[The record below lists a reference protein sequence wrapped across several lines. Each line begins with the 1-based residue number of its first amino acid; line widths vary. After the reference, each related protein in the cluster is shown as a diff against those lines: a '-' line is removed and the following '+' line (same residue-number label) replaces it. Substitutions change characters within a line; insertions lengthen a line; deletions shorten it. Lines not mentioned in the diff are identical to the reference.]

1 MKTFK
6 KIFLILLVTALVL
19 SSAFTASAQSFTH
32 INEADSTTSNTLSR
46 DAYTVSMKI
55 KASDFGLE
63 DSFEGVNDVY
73 CADNGEIYL
82 VGGEGS
88 KIIVLN
94 SDYSL
99 NRVIYVTDEQGEAI
113 ELEGAKGVYMSDNT
127 IYLCD
132 TANARILILGMDGKV
147 QDVWT
152 TPESS
157 LIPEGFVFQPTRI
170 EKDADG
176 FFYVLSFGCYYGAL
190 TYSPEGEFIGFYGS
204 NRVKAT
210 ALDTLSYIWDLITSN
225 DEKKSQ
231 SVKTLPYSFVDFC
244 FDKDGYMITCTGATA
259 GTGTGQLTKI
269 SPGGSVI
276 LFQRT
281 KDGSFVTSESVN
293 FLENKVIV
301 RYNKQRT
308 QNITAVDVDKNG
320 YMYALENVYGLIYV
334 YDKECN
340 LITAFGGG
348 IGNGAQKGLFKAP
361 TSIAVNGEDILVTD
375 SETGTVTVFKPTD
388 FGALLKQAQTLY
400 LAGDYKEAQPLWKQV
415 LSLDRG
421 NQLAYKG
428 LAMASYK
435 DGDYSKALE
444 YAEAGM
450 DYNVYDL
457 AYQKLFKDFIAD
469 NFIWFFIGAIA
480 LIAGIIVLVI
490 KMSKRKSPLIKNIK
504 LRTALSTSV
513 HPFRAFDELKGKNL
527 GSIPIALV
535 ITVLFYIAKVL
546 ETTASGF
553 LFTTVSER
561 NYNTLFTLAQTIGL
575 IVLWSVVNWLVCTL
589 FEGKGHFKEVFVSSV
604 YSFIPLILYTFIRVI
619 SSHFLPLDGL
629 AFMDALYVLV
639 LIYTF
644 YLLCVAMMS
653 VHEFTFTKFLLT
665 SAVTVFGML
674 LVVFIGFMI
683 IILLQQFW
691 NFIYAVYMEL
701 TFR

>member
-1 MKTFK
+1 MKTFR
-6 KIFLILLVTALVL
+6 KIVLILLALTMVL
-19 SSAFTASAQSFTH
+19 SSALTVGAQSFTH
-32 INEADSTTSNTLSR
+32 INEADSTTSITISR
-46 DAYTVSMKI
+46 EAYTVYK
-55 KASDFGLE
+55 KLQASDFGLE
-63 DSFEGVNDVY
+63 DSFEGINDVY
-73 CADNGEIYL
+73 LADNGELYL

-88 KIIVLN
+88 KIVVLN
-94 SDYSL
+94 NDYTF
-99 NRVIYVTDEQGEAI
+99 NRVISVTDANGETV
-113 ELEGAKGVYMSDNT
+113 EFENAKGIYMSDDL

-132 TANARILILGMDGKV
+132 TSNSRILILDMEGRV
-147 QDVWT
+147 QDIWT

-157 LIPEGFVFQPTRI
+157 LIPKGFLFQPTRI

-281 KDGSFVTSESVN
+281 RDGSFVTSESVN
-293 FLENKVIV
+293 FLEKDIII
-301 RYNKQRT
+301 RYNKQRV
-308 QNITAVDVDKNG
+308 QNITSVDVNENG
-320 YMYALENVYGLIYV
+320 YMYALESVYGLIYV

-348 IGNGAQKGLFKAP
+348 IGKGAQSGLFKAP
-361 TSIAVNGEDILVTD
+361 TSICVNGEDILVTD
-375 SETGTVTVFKPTD
+375 SEGASITVFKPTE
-388 FGALLKQAQTLY
+388 FGSLIQKAQTLY
-400 LAGDYKEAQPLWKQV
+400 LAGDYEEAEPLWKQV

-428 LAMASYK
+428 LAMACYK
-435 DGDYSKALE
+435 QGKYEKALE

-457 AYQKLFKDFIAD
+457 AYQQIFKSFIAD
-469 NFIWFFIGAIA
+469 HFIWFFIGAII
-480 LIAGIIVLVI
+480 LVVGIILLIV
-490 KMSKRKSPLIKNIK
+490 KSGKRQSPLIKNIK
-504 LRTALSTSV
+504 LRVALSTAV
-513 HPFRAFDELKGKNL
+513 HPFSAFDEINTKKLA
-527 GSIPIALV
+527 SYPIAIAV
-535 ITVLFYIAKVL
+535 IVLFYIAKVL
-546 ETTASGF
+546 ENTASGF
-553 LFTTVSER
+553 LFTTVTPR
-561 NYNTLFTLAQTIGL
+561 NYNTLFTIAQTIGL
-575 IVLWSVVNWLVCTL
+575 VLLWSVVNWLVCTL
-589 FEGKGHFKEVFVSSV
+589 FEGKGRFREVFVASS
-604 YSFIPLILYTFIRVI
+604 YSIIPLVIYTFIRVI
-619 SSHFLPLDGL
+619 SSHFLPLAGL
-629 AFMDALYVLV
+629 DFMDAIYVLV

-644 YLLCVAMMS
+644 YLLCVAMMN

-665 SAVTVFGML
+665 SAITIFGML

-683 IILLQQFW
+683 VILLQQFW
-691 NFIYAVYMEL
+691 NFIYAIYMEL
-701 TFR
+701 SFR

>member
-6 KIFLILLVTALVL
+6 RIALILLALIMVF
-19 SSAFTASAQSFTH
+19 STTITVGAESFTH
-32 INEADSTTSNTLSR
+32 INEADSTTSIAVSR
-46 DAYTVSMKI
+46 DAYIVAEKI
-55 KASDFGLE
+55 QASDYGLE
-63 DSFEGVNDVY
+63 DSFEGINDIY
-73 CADNGEIYL
+73 RADNGDIYL

-88 KIIVLN
+88 KIVVLN
-94 SDYSL
+94 NDYTL
-99 NRVIYVTDEQGEAI
+99 KRVITVTDEQGEAV
-113 ELEGAKGVYMSDNT
+113 EFSDAKGIYMSDEQ

-132 TANARILILGMDGKV
+132 TANSRILILDMEGKI
-147 QDVWT
+147 QDIWT
-152 TPESS
+152 TPQSS
-157 LIPEGFVFQPTRI
+157 LIPKGFLFQPTKI

-176 FFYVLSFGCYYGAL
+176 FYYVLSFGCYYGAL

-210 ALDTLSYIWDLITSN
+210 ALDTLSYIWDLMTSN

-244 FDKDGYMITCTGATA
+244 FDKDGYMVTCTGATS
-259 GTGTGQLTKI
+259 GTGTGQLSKI
-269 SPGGSVI
+269 SPSGSVI

-281 KDGSFVTSESVN
+281 RDGKFITSESVN
-293 FLENKVIV
+293 FLENSIII
-301 RYNKQRT
+301 RYNKQRV
-308 QNITAVDVDKNG
+308 QNITAVDVDENG
-320 YMYALENVYGLIYV
+320 YLYALENSYGLIYV
-334 YDKECN
+334 YDEECN

-348 IGNGAQKGLFKAP
+348 IGNGAQKGLFKNA
-361 TSIAVNGEDILVTD
+361 TALCVNGDELLVAD
-375 SETGTVTVFKPTD
+375 SESASITVFKPTD
-388 FGALLKQAQTLY
+388 FGTLLKQAQTLY
-400 LAGDYKEAQPLWKQV
+400 LAGDYEEAKPLWEQV

-435 DGDYSKALE
+435 EGNYEQALE
-444 YAEAGM
+444 YAESGM

-457 AYQKLFKDFIAD
+457 AFQQLFKSFIAD

-480 LIAGIIVLVI
+480 LIVGIILLII
-490 KMSKRKSPLIKNIK
+490 KGSKRKTPIIKNVK
-504 LRTALSTSV
+504 LRTALASAV
-513 HPFRAFDELKGKNL
+513 HPFKAFEEIKVKKY
-527 GSIPIALV
+527 GSLVIACVVIAL
-535 ITVLFYIAKVL
+535 FYVAKVL

-553 LFTTVSER
+553 LFTTVTSRE
-561 NYNTLFTLAQTIGL
+561 YNTLFTLAQTIGL
-575 IVLWSVVNWLVCTL
+575 VVLWAVVNWLVCTL
-589 FEGKGHFKEVFVSSV
+589 FEGKGRFNEVFVASA
-604 YSFIPLILYTFIRVI
+604 YSIIPLVIYTFIRVI
-619 SSHFLPLDGL
+619 TSHFLPLDGL

-665 SAVTVFGML
+665 SLVTVFGML

-691 NFIYAVYMEL
+691 NFIYAIYMEL